1 MTVTA
6 QSQTTELENLVVD
19 VLGQCALLVLRIQE
33 IGNSAHP
40 ATSDI
45 EVYLIAAARAAADI
59 DHFFVDARGARDACI
74 NNRLH

>member
-1 MTVTA
+1 MTVNRA
-6 QSQTTELENLVVD
+6 QATELENLVVD

-33 IGNSAHP
+33 VGNSAHP

-59 DHFFVDARGARDACI
+59 DHFFADARGARDACCSG
-74 NNRLH
+74 RLH